1 MVKKDFANLPIYT
14 STDVPYFEYLRT
26 FTDHLRNDFLKEHP
40 SYTDINKSIE
50 GLELIDFSD
59 RYLVNASDNLMSD
72 PKAWKVAWLSYK
84 ENYDDPSYIHEDR
97 LQKYPT
103 VTKLI
108 KKLKPILGIVMYS
121 SMESHSVIERHTD
134 NENRENKF
142 LRIQIPLII
151 PKGDVFLEVNGEE
164 ADYSDM
170 FGFNNQ
176 YVHSAHNYTKD
187 RRLVFIIDIRRA
199 FLGMPPANCYD
210 PEAEKNATPFLRNG
224 VIWDSN
230 AELARLK
237 AL

>member
-1 MVKKDFANLPIYT
+1 MIKKDFANLPIFT

-26 FTDHLRNDFLKEHP
+26 LTDDLRNDFLKEHP

-59 RYLVNASDNLMSD
+59 RYLVNASDNLISD
-72 PKAWKVAWLSYK
+72 PESWKVAWFTYK
-84 ENYDDPSYIHEDR
+84 ENYDDLSYVYEDR

-103 VTKLI
+103 VAKLI

-199 FLGMPPANCYD
+199 FLGMPPADYYD

-230 AELARLK
+230 AELTRLK
-237 AL
+237 SL